1 MLHRKKIEKGQKSDF
16 NTTTDQALVKQKEL
30 VVDDEEENFMIS
42 SREVNTVNE
51 EREITNHLG

>member
-30 VVDDEEENFMIS
+30 VDDEEENFMIS

>member
-30 VVDDEEENFMIS
+30 VDDEEEENFMIS